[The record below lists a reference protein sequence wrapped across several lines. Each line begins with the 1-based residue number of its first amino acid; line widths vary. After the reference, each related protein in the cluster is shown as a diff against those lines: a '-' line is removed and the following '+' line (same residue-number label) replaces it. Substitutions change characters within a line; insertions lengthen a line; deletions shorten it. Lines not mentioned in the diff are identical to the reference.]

1 MEQKKRKSKPWNR
14 RKGNRNHGTEEN
26 EIQKPWNRGSGMKK
40 EGNMLWK
47 RSMRHIFETTK
58 GYRLRFGA
66 LLLAVLLGTATGAL
80 FPLPSGES
88 WMKFFM
94 KGGWKGFC

>member
-1 MEQKKRKSKPWNR
+1 
-14 RKGNRNHGTEEN
+14 
-26 EIQKPWNRGSGMKK
+26 MKK

-80 FPLPSGES
+80 FPHAIGRIVDEIFYERRMERFLLTFLVYAGLYFLNQCA
-88 WMKFFM
+88 M
-94 KGGWKGFC
+94 GR